1 LLAKP
6 GPIQER
12 KRHIRRNGSYTAWA
26 SNRKEATAA
35 AGLGGWTNGNGGGG
49 LVRLNLVDL
58 YSPHTLSLVF
68 PHYYI

>member
-6 GPIQER
+6 ALIQER
-12 KRHIRRNGSYTAWA
+12 KRHIRRNRRYTAWA

-35 AGLGGWTNGNGGGG
+35 AGLGGWTNGGG